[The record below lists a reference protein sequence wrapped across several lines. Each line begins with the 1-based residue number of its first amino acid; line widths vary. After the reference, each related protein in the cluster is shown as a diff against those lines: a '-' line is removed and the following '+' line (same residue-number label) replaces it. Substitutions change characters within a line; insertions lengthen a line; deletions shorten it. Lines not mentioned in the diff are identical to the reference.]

1 MEVLFLILKIIGI
14 CLLVLLGLCLFLVLS
29 VVFIP
34 VRYRI
39 RGKGETPKSIE
50 ADAVFSWFLHI
61 IHCRIHYDE
70 KGFFLKFRIFGI
82 PISLGKKEE
91 KKKKPKEQKTQ
102 KKQSQ
107 NQKRGSKE
115 EKFSEIRDSS
125 MTIESK
131 KQRETEESGEK
142 VNAEETESI
151 LETTESEE
159 TANIEDITELVET
172 VDSEE
177 IIKES
182 NKDKQKQN
190 SKMEKKPDLTD
201 DSRGFLSSFRQKL
214 DKIKNIFKN
223 LKKKFLQ
230 LKEQL
235 GNIKSIL
242 SEETNR
248 NALAAIFREM
258 KYLMRHYSPRKAVG
272 ELQFGMEDPADTGQV
287 LGIISLLPFW
297 YRYKISVTPDFT
309 AEESYAKGELSM
321 KGHIRSIHL
330 FLSGIRLIK
339 NKDIRKLINQI
350 RK

>member
-1 MEVLFLILKIIGI
+1 MEVLFLIFKIIGI

-39 RGKGETPKSIE
+39 RGKGETPKRID
-50 ADAVFSWFLHI
+50 ADAVLSWFLHI

-70 KGFFLKFRIFGI
+70 KGFFFKFRIFGI
-82 PISLGKKEE
+82 PINLGKKE
-91 KKKKPKEQKTQ
+91 KKKRQRKRKKQKEQP
-102 KKQSQ
+102 Q
-107 NQKRGSKE
+107 NRKHGSKE
-115 EKFSEIRDSS
+115 E
-125 MTIESK
+125 
-131 KQRETEESGEK
+131 
-142 VNAEETESI
+142 V
-151 LETTESEE
+151 
-159 TANIEDITELVET
+159 TANIEDITELVEP
-172 VDSEE
+172 VEAEE

-182 NKDKQKQN
+182 NKDKQEQN
-190 SKMEKKPDLTD
+190 SKMEKKSDLTD
-201 DSRGFLSSFRQKL
+201 DSKGFLSSFRQEI

-258 KYLMRHYSPRKAVG
+258 KYLMRHYSPRKAAG
-272 ELQFGMEDPADTGQV
+272 ELQFGMEDPANTGQV

-297 YRYKISVTPDFT
+297 HRYKISVTPDFA

>member
-91 KKKKPKEQKTQ
+91 KKKEPKEQKKQ

-107 NQKRGSKE
+107 NPKRGSKE

-159 TANIEDITELVET
+159 TANIEEITELVGT

-177 IIKES
+177 K
-182 NKDKQKQN
+182 N
-190 SKMEKKPDLTD
+190 LTD
-201 DSRGFLSSFRQKL
+201 DSRGFLSSFSQKL

-248 NALAAIFREM
+248 NALAAIFQEM

-272 ELQFGMEDPADTGQV
+272 ELQFGMGDPADTGQV

-297 YRYKISVTPDFT
+297 YRYKISVTPDFA

>member
-70 KGFFLKFRIFGI
+70 KGFFLKFRIFGV

-91 KKKKPKEQKTQ
+91 KKKKPKQQKKQ

-107 NQKRGSKE
+107 NPKHGSKE
-115 EKFSEIRDSS
+115 ENFSEIKDSS
-125 MTIESK
+125 MTTESK

-151 LETTESEE
+151 LETTEPEE
-159 TANIEDITELVET
+159 TANIEEITELVGT

-177 IIKES
+177 K
-182 NKDKQKQN
+182 N
-190 SKMEKKPDLTD
+190 LTD

-248 NALAAIFREM
+248 NALAAIFQEM

-297 YRYKISVTPDFT
+297 YRYKISVTPDFA
-309 AEESYAKGELSM
+309 AEKSYAKGELSM